1 MKKFLISVFVALA
14 ILGAS
19 AQTKSQPTDS
29 TGKAKTE
36 QVTNQPT
43 QGKKVKN
50 NGTPTGR
57 TCKGRPVYKGAKG
70 GLYVIRV
77 SNRTGNEYKQYVKEQ
92 QLDKQ

>member
-1 MKKFLISVFVALA
+1 MKKYFISALCALA

-19 AQTKSQPTDS
+19 AQAKTQPTPN
-29 TGKAKTE
+29 GKATTE
-36 QVTNQPT
+36 QVTTQPT

-50 NGTPTGR
+50 NGQPTGR
-57 TCKGRPVYKGAKG
+57 TYKGYPVYKGAKG

-77 SNRTGNEYKQYVKEQ
+77 SKRTGNEYKQYVKEE